1 MSESSAPATAGS
13 PISVAK
19 RRLILTSLLLATV
32 LASLDSSFVP
42 IAFPDIIDK
51 LDTSTSVVVWVALGY
66 LISATGLMLLSS
78 RLSAFIGSDRVFQL
92 GVFIYSCAMI
102 ACTWA
107 PDIETLIALR
117 VIQGAGMALFL
128 PITFSLAAELYS
140 PAERTKALGIMQAG
154 NSVGFVLGPIFAGWL
169 LDAYDWRALFGTRIP
184 LALLAIAGS
193 FLITDA
199 KHRAASAVKQEWDL
213 LGAFL
218 LTLAIFGM
226 LFGLNR
232 LPVEDNHR
240 DLLVWAITAGGFAA
254 LYLFVRHEGRVRL
267 PLIDLS
273 LFRESRE
280 FTRACIAFTAYF
292 AALPVQLFVLPLVL
306 ISAMEFSAWDTGM
319 TLAVIAVSTTL
330 ISPSAGKIAA
340 RFGAARLAVAG
351 ALLTVGGYLALLPV
365 QATHGQ
371 LALMP
376 AMLLLGVG
384 SALFFAPNNALMM
397 GNVPPRALVTAAGLI
412 GVLRQSGYAAG
423 FAIIASLV
431 TAIQDNIEEIWTAAS
446 ALHLEPAT
454 ASHLA
459 ELFEGGGI
467 WSPEIL
473 LFAMRVGVLIA
484 AAILAISILN
494 SWPKLALGRRLA
506 SLTGGGLVAGVVT
519 GVIGM
524 AAFSGI
530 PLSFGGAVATP
541 VPVSAPAA
549 FGYTARSVAE
559 EAMPT
564 ADRVDGSALYALH
577 CAACHGSDRAGVAE
591 LGVTLLGSSYIA
603 RTNNNELVSFLKVG
617 RMPGQPGNVSG
628 RVMPGFSYLADAEL
642 EALADFLRRPQS

>member
-1 MSESSAPATAGS
+1 MTESTSAGAAPPG
-13 PISVAK
+13 ISVAR
-19 RRLILTSLLLATV
+19 RRLVLSALLLATV

-193 FLITDA
+193 FLITDV
-199 KHRAASAVKQEWDL
+199 KHRAKGAVKQEWDL

-240 DLLVWAITAGGFAA
+240 DLLVWAIMAGGFAA
-254 LYLFVRHEGRVRL
+254 LYLFVRHEGKAKL

-280 FTRACIAFTAYF
+280 FTRACLAFTAYF

-319 TLAVIAVSTTL
+319 TLAVIAVSTTI
-330 ISPSAGKIAA
+330 ISPAAGKLAG

-351 ALLTVGGYLALLPV
+351 AVLTVAGYLALLPIE
-365 QATHGQ
+365 ATHGQ

-423 FAIIASLV
+423 FAMIASLV

-446 ALHLEPAT
+446 ALHLQPET
-454 ASHLA
+454 AANLA
-459 ELFEGGGI
+459 HLFEGGGI

-484 AAILAISILN
+484 VAILAISILT

-506 SLTGGGLVAGVVT
+506 SLTAGGLVAGVAA
-519 GVIGM
+519 GVLGI
-524 AAFSGI
+524 AAVSGI
-530 PLSFGGAVATP
+530 PLSFGGAVTTP
-541 VPVSAPAA
+541 VAVNVPAA
-549 FGYTARSVAE
+549 FGYTARSVADE
-559 EAMPT
+559 STTTPVS
-564 ADRVDGSALYALH
+564 ADGAALYALH
-577 CAACHGSDRAGVAE
+577 CVACHGADRRGVAE
-591 LGVTLLGSSYIA
+591 LGVTLVGSPYITRIDSA
-603 RTNNNELVSFLKVG
+603 ELVAFLKVG

-628 RVMPGFSYLADAEL
+628 RVMPGFSYLPETEL
-642 EALADFLRRPQS
+642 QALVDFLRRP